1 MVNTV
6 CLYFLFFYVRLFTC
20 KLVLNEHDV
29 EPIFKDCFLGQ
40 TQIEQA
46 LPATYLWI
54 QSITCDPIEEANS
67 ELTIKV
73 MSEFTPFV

>member
-20 KLVLNEHDV
+20 KLVLHEHDV
-29 EPIFKDCFLGQ
+29 EPIFKDCLLGQ

-46 LPATYLWI
+46 LPTTYL
-54 QSITCDPIEEANS
+54 
-67 ELTIKV
+67 
-73 MSEFTPFV
+73 